1 MNCFTLKKEND
12 NMLGKYGLREKQKA
26 RNKKKQNLKGGI
38 FCDRGKKCYKKVWQS
53 YSRRQY

>member
-12 NMLGKYGLREKQKA
+12 NMLGKYGLQEKQKA

-53 YSRRQY
+53 